1 MYGGDD
7 GELIGEN
14 VIYYLTVYNEPY
26 VQPAEPEDLDVEGLL
41 RGIYRYA
48 PARRAPT
55 GPQVRLARFRRR
67 AAVGAARP
75 ATCSPRS
82 GASAPR
88 CGR

>member
-1 MYGGDD
+1 MYGGDN
-7 GELIGEN
+7 GELTGEN
-14 VIYYLTVYNEPY
+14 IIYYLTVYNEPY
-26 VQPAEPEDLDVEGLL
+26 VQPAEPEDLDVDGLL

-48 PARRAPT
+48 GSPRAE
-55 GPQVRLARFRRR
+55 GPQVRLPPPGSRCRGRS
-67 AAVGAARP
+67 RP